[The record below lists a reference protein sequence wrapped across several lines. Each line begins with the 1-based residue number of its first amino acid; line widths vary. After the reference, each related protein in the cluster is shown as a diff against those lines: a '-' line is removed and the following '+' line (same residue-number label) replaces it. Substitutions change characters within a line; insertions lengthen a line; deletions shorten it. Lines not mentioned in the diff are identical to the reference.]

1 MQRTTYEFVE
11 VSNGHSLPSA
21 IILRQ
26 NNRKFARLPGLLLMT
41 TMAGLIVAPQ
51 IALAAYAFGSPE
63 VRASLIAHPWATLE
77 LAVALCFWV
86 GLVCWPLRSM
96 LSALICHR
104 FVEIRDGEVQVV
116 DQTPFST
123 SLRRTPLTTYEG
135 IALDVRLTALSGIRH
150 EATLV
155 HPDRRRSVIL
165 MVAEHIGAGI
175 QELCRFFRAGPP
187 PCGEPARLW
196 RAPGGREAAE
206 LAAVAA

>member
-11 VSNGHSLPSA
+11 VSNGHSLPSP

-86 GLVCWPLRSM
+86 GLVCWPVRSM

-104 FVEIRDGEVQVV
+104 FVEIRGGEVQVI

-135 IALDVRLTALSGIRH
+135 IALDVRLPLSGIRH

-165 MVAEHIGAGI
+165 MVAEHIGS
-175 QELCRFFRAGPP
+175 
-187 PCGEPARLW
+187 
-196 RAPGGREAAE
+196 AAF
-206 LAAVAA
+206 

>member
-11 VSNGHSLPSA
+11 VSNGHWLPSP

-26 NNRKFARLPGLLLMT
+26 NNRTFARLPGLLLMT

-63 VRASLIAHPWATLE
+63 VRASLIAHPWATVE
-77 LAVALCFWV
+77 LAVALCFWM
-86 GLVCWPLRSM
+86 GLVCWPVRSM

-104 FVEIRDGEVQVV
+104 FVEIRGVEVQVI
-116 DQTPFST
+116 DKTQFST

-135 IALDVRLTALSGIRH
+135 IALDERSSLSGIRH

-165 MVAEHIGAGI
+165 MVAEHIGEAEV
-175 QELCRFFRAGPP
+175 QELCRVLGLTRIPAGSQHEFGDP
-187 PCGEPARLW
+187 
-196 RAPGGREAAE
+196 PGGHEAAE

>member
-11 VSNGHSLPSA
+11 VSNGHSLPSP

-26 NNRKFARLPGLLLMT
+26 NNRTFARLPGLLLMT

-63 VRASLIAHPWATLE
+63 VRASLIAHPGRPLSSLLLFASG
-77 LAVALCFWV
+77 WV
-86 GLVCWPLRSM
+86 WSARSM

-104 FVEIRDGEVQVV
+104 FVEIRGGEVQVI

-135 IALDVRLTALSGIRH
+135 IALDERSSLSGIRH

-165 MVAEHIGAGI
+165 MVAEHIGS
-175 QELCRFFRAGPP
+175 
-187 PCGEPARLW
+187 
-196 RAPGGREAAE
+196 AAF
-206 LAAVAA
+206 